1 MAGQILT
8 PRELILDKKNII
20 KVYCRDLNRYGQAVC
35 VELDAKDEPEDGKS
49 IIFANGL
56 LPGESGLVTV
66 VDVRKNYRMATL
78 TRRKDDSPDR
88 VEMSCPI
95 AGDCGGCQI
104 QALSYPAGLSWKEN
118 DLRQTLK
125 RIGDMELEAKIRP
138 IVGSDQP
145 FAHYRNKVVYPVG
158 GSDAE
163 PQLGFYRA
171 RSHDL
176 LTTPVCLIEPH
187 AGGRLRVLIA
197 ELMKKHGLSV
207 YDEKTH
213 KGDLR
218 FVTLRVA
225 PETALEDEPVEQM
238 VILTSRTE
246 KDAYFVLAKDLL
258 QEPGLVSVYLNIQAK
273 PGNVILGDKFILLG
287 GEEKLSFT
295 LDGSKFS
302 LSPGAFFQV
311 NYEQTIRLYRLIAKL
326 TKAIHLENNLT
337 AIIDL
342 YCGVGSIGL
351 YVLNELRKDEISS
364 LPHLLGI
371 EIVEQAVTD
380 AKDNAELNDWDETDY
395 DFIHADAADSL
406 EYLRKADSE
415 KTLVIVDPPRK
426 GLDKEVLST
435 LVVHG
440 PSHLLYVSCNPATLA
455 RDLKELTTKY
465 KVDLVQPLDMFPW
478 TTHVETVVL
487 MSRVEK

>member
-1 MAGQILT
+1 MATGK
-8 PRELILDKKNII
+8 LILDKGNSI
-20 KVYCRDLNRYGQAVC
+20 KAYCRDLNLYGQAVC
-35 VELDAKDEPEDGKS
+35 VELDANNEPEDGKS

-66 VDVRKNYRMATL
+66 IDARKNYRVATL
-78 TRRKDDSPDR
+78 IRRDNDSPDR
-88 VEMSCPI
+88 VKMPCPI

-118 DLRQTLK
+118 NLRQTLR
-125 RIGDMELEAKIRP
+125 RIGEVELEDKIRP
-138 IVGSDQP
+138 IIGADHP
-145 FAHYRNKVVYPVG
+145 FTHYRNKVVYPVG
-158 GSDAE
+158 GSNAE

-187 AGGRLRVLIA
+187 AGSRLRILIA
-197 ELMKKHGLSV
+197 ELMKKHGISV
-207 YDEKTH
+207 YDQETH
-213 KGDLR
+213 EGDLR
-218 FVTLRVA
+218 FVTLRVT
-225 PETALEDEPVEQM
+225 PESAFEDEPVEQM

-246 KDAYFVLAKDLL
+246 RDAYFALAEDLL
-258 QEPGLVSVYLNIQAK
+258 QEPGLVSVYLNIQTK

-287 GEEKLSFT
+287 GKEKLSFT

-302 LSPGAFFQV
+302 LSPGAFFQI
-311 NYEQTIRLYRLIAKL
+311 NYEQTIKLYRLIAKL

-342 YCGVGSIGL
+342 YCGVGSIGV

-371 EIVEQAVTD
+371 EMVEQAITD
-380 AKDNAELNDWDETDY
+380 AKDNAELNGWNETDY
-395 DFIHADAADSL
+395 DFIHAAAADSL
-406 EYLRKADSE
+406 EYIREADSE

-426 GLDKEVLST
+426 GLDKEVVST
-435 LVVHG
+435 LVEHG

-455 RDLKELTTKY
+455 RDLKELTLKY
-465 KVDLVQPLDMFPW
+465 KVDLVQPVDMFPW
-478 TTHVETVVL
+478 TTHVEMLTL
-487 MSRVEK
+487 LSRE